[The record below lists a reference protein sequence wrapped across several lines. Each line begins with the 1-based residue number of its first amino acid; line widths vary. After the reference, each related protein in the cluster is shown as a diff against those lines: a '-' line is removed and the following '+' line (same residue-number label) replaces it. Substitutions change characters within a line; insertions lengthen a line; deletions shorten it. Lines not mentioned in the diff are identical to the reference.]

1 MFSCLEGTPEWLDDG
16 EQAPEAFLAVPV
28 NLEPVDYRILT
39 LLFQGKRI
47 DQIAQ
52 QMQRSREEVL
62 ARTER
67 PRFKHL
73 QGEVEKGI
81 VERVARA
88 GDYEPITVAKAHA
101 SNAMKRIIA
110 QSKTA
115 MDPRVYLAAN
125 KEVLRMAGCEP
136 PKRIEITTPDK
147 VLDQMTPSELEHFAA
162 TREWPMRFQEDLRQF
177 IKYEGGEVTVTQ
189 SKSLTLKQNGDLPG
203 LGVEKGGSYTEAPP
217 KFIEAPKVS
226 SPEVLEDE
234 ES

>member
-16 EQAPEAFLAVPV
+16 EGAPEAFLAVPIS
-28 NLEPVDYRILT
+28 LEPVDYRILT

-47 DQIAQ
+47 DQIATALG
-52 QMQRSREEVL
+52 RTREEVL
-62 ARTER
+62 ARSER

-88 GDYEPITVAKAHA
+88 GEFEPITVARAHA

-147 VLDQMTPSELEHFAA
+147 VLDQMTPTELEHFAA
-162 TREWPMRFQEDLRQF
+162 TREWPVRFQDELRQF
-177 IKYEGGEVTVTQ
+177 LKYEGGEVTVTQ
-189 SKSLTLKQNGDLPG
+189 SKSMTLKANGDVPG
-203 LGVEKGGSYTEAPP
+203 MGGAKGGDYIEPPP
-217 KFIEAPKVS
+217 KFIEAPKAMP
-226 SPEVLEDE
+226 PEALEDE
-234 ES
+234 